1 MNESQFQ
8 TFDEWTLMSAL
19 QALTIYILVATI
31 EEDNLSPS
39 IDARILHVM
48 MVGPHNSSEKSLL
61 TLVQSVAA
69 NIEKPNYLH
78 SIAQF
83 GEWQEWT
90 LQESRDRYARINAVS
105 YSCED
110 VTNGC
115 RTFTLLFI
123 INKLFDINPTH
134 DPNVCNA
141 ILAMPVPAH
150 KSLWEATDYPGWKK
164 VHAEFLQK
172 REGRPS
178 LTYRDMVTFRQ
189 QSQTGQNQTLGD
201 LDDWFLNLDAFGT
214 FVLMTATSI

>member
-1 MNESQFQ
+1 
-8 TFDEWTLMSAL
+8 MSAL

-48 MVGPHNSSEKSLL
+48 MVGPPNSEKLLL
-61 TLVQSVAA
+61 TPVQSVAA
-69 NIEKPNYLH
+69 KIEKPNYLYG
-78 SIAQF
+78 IAQF

-90 LQESRDRYARINAVS
+90 LQESRDRYARINAVF
-105 YSCED
+105 YSCEN
-110 VTNGC
+110 VTNDR

-123 INKLFDINPTH
+123 INKIFDINPTH

-178 LTYRDMVTFRQ
+178 LAYHDMVTFHQ

>member
-1 MNESQFQ
+1 MYG
-8 TFDEWTLMSAL
+8 
-19 QALTIYILVATI
+19 IV
-31 EEDNLSPS
+31 
-39 IDARILHVM
+39 
-48 MVGPHNSSEKSLL
+48 K
-61 TLVQSVAA
+61 
-69 NIEKPNYLH
+69 
-78 SIAQF
+78 F

-90 LQESRDRYARINAVS
+90 LQESRDRYARVDAMS
-105 YSCED
+105 PSCQD
-110 VTNGC
+110 GTNER

-123 INKLFDINPTH
+123 INKFFDINPTH
-134 DPNVCNA
+134 DPNACNA

-178 LTYRDMVTFRQ
+178 LTYRDMVTFHR

-214 FVLMTATSI
+214 FVLMTAASI